1 MAKQKTTTLDIYAK
15 RQTKKQEQLE
25 AERAAVAAARTAT
38 PKTTTTKTTTTPN
51 PALAQAVVASVGNA
65 GNTRGLLSVGGAVAR
80 NAAKTTTP
88 TINIRSGATSAPSLR
103 SARDHTRVSAAWT
116 ANPSTLERIGTSA
129 LGGVKDWASSYMD
142 YAAVGASAE
151 HTSGKDLTSSELA
164 RWQNEAARE
173 QKVIDSY
180 ERGEGIYDKSDYEIA
195 KEQLATYQTYI
206 DSYQKAAGAQE
217 TIGEQTAAE
226 SSKLRQSAALDTLWA
241 TSGLGKV
248 GTALVRGVGTTTQN
262 TLDLLMSG
270 GASALPS
277 IAARVYGQ
285 STQEALDKG
294 DSREKAV
301 RVGLAR
307 AAAELI
313 PEGLSGGNPLTDAG
327 RGKASLLQQTLDKL
341 SSSKYVNNF
350 VTKLG
355 AGALGEG
362 TEEVITQGL
371 NDLISGIAYG
381 KDATLSTPEE
391 YAEAFWGG
399 VIGSLYGNVIN
410 PRATINNVR
419 QDVDDIISRRE
430 AAQSAA
436 QDDAQTGDITTGA
449 QPAQDD
455 GGAFNTAEAQAEAQP
470 EQQQPTTVLDI
481 YQNRGTKQTE
491 STVVDTDPTTHTE
504 AQQAVINDY
513 QSSTDSGLVSFV
525 QKVRSLVDPNYRNKI
540 TYSISAVSPKQA
552 QDIKAVT
559 GVDATGFENII
570 TGDAVAH
577 IDRRHGVDGEHDNS
591 MADVNDI
598 ARIGYVMDNY
608 DSVELQSNSD
618 GTPRASKRWRNSDG
632 SAAPQIV
639 FKKKID
645 GTMYVVEAVPDS
657 QRNALAVVTA
667 YIQENNGSKG
677 QVLNISQSEPQP
689 TSETPVSSIAPV
701 TDTVPQEAPVV
712 NSQNEAASL
721 EQLTADYIERYN
733 KAREV
738 EQNGGEVS
746 PEERAWLDDTL
757 QTLQDMVQSRET
769 EKLTRLGEERALK
782 GETSKG
788 RNTPENHIDNRD
800 FGEMGSRSVKAF
812 SFDHPELHPYF
823 VKVAEVLRED
833 VGTALASDVTTK
845 TNNGRYYYH
854 AGKPQ
859 LVPVNGDLSRM
870 EILEACNN
878 IIEDNGQENYAAAKR
893 TELILDDMLTNGYWY
908 RGSDDTERRFV
919 PPDSAYIEA
928 KSRIAG
934 GHSESEIRARQ
945 DAEVDDFMR
954 ALGYDVDGETQTS
967 PQAEADGD
975 GLYGRSVGAAT
986 PRRGEQVESR
996 NNLQHDANLSEEGRE
1011 AVADAGNTHERIS
1024 NSLARS
1030 RAEANIARDGDGNW
1044 LNLQDCMD
1052 DLQATIEGGGVLTPE
1067 QVKLSEMVL
1076 VELDHI
1082 AREDGDRSTFN
1093 AFNRM
1098 VIQASKTAAGQSLN
1112 AWREFSNGY
1121 ISTVDTA
1128 TEIVEAAREN
1138 PATNQ
1143 NRKRTNREADEILRR
1158 VSNQVGEAADRTLM
1172 RIGLDE
1178 RQADNIPKLRELI
1191 TQSWQN
1197 KQRAYDD
1204 LMAYFVERYNMSEQE
1219 AGLAANNI
1227 STLFYGELAELSSE
1241 ALHRKFDNKKRN
1253 QTDTTWIDKTVE
1265 LINMG
1270 ALTDADFRAVASE
1283 KLFGTRAS
1291 DEVLSRISQYA
1302 EDAQELRDAGD
1313 VDGLRDHVVMLST
1326 ERGYKPSRGIQKIL
1340 GQKTDVND
1348 LYTLAQ
1354 SLAVGI
1360 AVDQAKPSFGQKLAT
1375 WQYLSHLYNTGTI
1388 MRNFAANTVFSPI
1401 DRLSN
1406 SLAIVPDFFGAM
1418 IRSAS
1423 EGGTVGQNRTVARQP
1438 WGFNRN
1444 VRQTRKAYVDEARID
1459 NALDI
1464 NRGAAQGKYTGQTR
1478 RLTNRTFDQK
1488 GNWWNRL
1495 NNFRE
1500 GMLGVGLNVAD
1511 AVQKGTT
1518 KGQSESAMD
1527 KLRQTGGVMTEEAAQ
1542 AITESDMLYRSFQRD
1557 TPLGTLLSITR
1568 EWLNTIGI
1576 GRTRGRY
1583 MDTHEFGVGSLV
1595 DAYTQVP
1602 GALLHT
1608 AADYT
1613 PLGIVNTVLEI
1624 YNAIQFNRGQVDA
1637 MAEPGALSPQYKG
1650 MTNADAS
1657 VVAQHNAALSVGRM
1671 ATGGLIFGLFSF
1683 LAQVGAA
1690 AIRLYGD
1697 DDRDKDETLEAQ
1709 GVGGFQFNQDAFIR
1723 GLMGEDATWQDGDI
1737 IHDLSQYPPVSTI
1750 AQLAVIYADDD
1761 NDDKFIRMLDATAR
1775 SLAEQFGDLSM
1786 MSSAKTVYDDIQ
1798 YRGDKNTWEVMGDI
1812 AGDLAGNAV
1821 TGMIPGTFRQLA
1833 RTTDPYMRDTSA
1845 DSVLGRAW
1853 NRFRSVTPGLRQT
1866 LPAKVDYKGEARQ
1879 YTGNTLSR
1887 FLNAFVLPGNVTVYR
1902 QDDVVDYIDQL
1913 SEASGTS
1920 LYADAYAPKKLD
1932 YDGERYEL
1940 DSDARRDYNEAYK
1953 SDYYDSMKT
1962 FMQSKYARAM
1972 SDDMAAEVASGL
1984 RGLAAYRAKREF
1996 FKAQGKTYAPDN
2008 DLYKRYDSI
2017 ADPALYMAMREAVK
2031 ALTASG
2037 GTDNKAFNAAYLK
2050 WQSLS
2055 AEERAKYTDGVE
2067 GSFDGI
2073 DTLKKLD
2080 SCLQA
2085 GMSTE
2090 QFCAAKAEYKALGDD
2105 DSLNAGTRRAE
2116 FAYWLDTQSGFDSAA
2131 RAAALENFKF
2141 TTTIVS
2147 DEGGYE
2153 KMTAAG
2159 VSKAASEKLFS
2170 AIQALTPEAGYT
2182 NVSDLQKCETITG
2195 SSISEKEKLAALEVY
2210 SSEAQTK
2217 YYQAAYNN
2225 GIALSTWTAVRRDMH
2240 KHNTGSGNDVS
2251 QSRLLRAMERAGIPE
2266 TKARAMFAVYY
2277 PKSNFDKAM
2286 ANAE

>member
-15 RQTKKQEQLE
+15 RQTKKQRQLE

-65 GNTRGLLSVGGAVAR
+65 GNARGLLSVGGAVAR
-80 NAAKTTTP
+80 NAAKATTP
-88 TINIRSGATSAPSLR
+88 TINIRSGATSTPGLR
-103 SARDHTRVSAAWT
+103 SAVKQGQTNEMATVERE
-116 ANPSTLERIGTSA
+116 PSTLERIGLSA

-142 YAAVGASAE
+142 YAGVGASAE

-180 ERGEGIYDKSDYEIA
+180 ERGEGIYDKADYEIA

-206 DSYQKAAGAQE
+206 DSYQKSVDAQAKV
-217 TIGEQTAAE
+217 GEQTAAE

-262 TLDLLMSG
+262 ALDLLMSG

-285 STQEALDKG
+285 STQEALDNG

-301 RVGLAR
+301 AVGLAR

-327 RGKASLLQQTLDKL
+327 RGKSSLLRQTLDKL

-410 PRATINNVR
+410 PRATLNNVR
-419 QDVDDIISRRE
+419 QDVDDIISRRGAAPSAAE
-430 AAQSAA
+430 ADAAQ
-436 QDDAQTGDITTGA
+436 GDITTGA
-449 QPAQDD
+449 QPVQADS
-455 GGAFNTAEAQAEAQP
+455 GAFNTAEAQAEAQP
-470 EQQQPTTVLDI
+470 EQRPRQTTLDI
-481 YQNRGTKQTE
+481 YQNRGTRQQNIDNAGQSAYTDISDNTVSGGAEGDTGAGAGRGLAENRDGVSDVYDKRDSNYQGQWRPSGLSVDSGFVLSEQAKSTIQSRGVAFVETRDVSADSAAFSSALDEARAANAKNVWVVSPKSAQDISENGVRIYMDENGSAGFGVAPDGDIEAVFANKSKGAPPHAAE
-491 STVVDTDPTTHTE
+491 SLIP
-504 AQQAVINDY
+504 QAIAAGGSKLDCY
-513 QSSTDSGLVSFV
+513 GSGLVTLYSQYGFV
-525 QKVRSLVDPNYRNKI
+525 PVARVVFDPEYANEGWDAGKG
-540 TYSISAVSPKQA
+540 TP
-552 QDIKAVT
+552 DIYFMMAT
-559 GVDATGFENII
+559 DTDA
-570 TGDAVAH
+570 
-577 IDRRHGVDGEHDNS
+577 
-591 MADVNDI
+591 
-598 ARIGYVMDNY
+598 
-608 DSVELQSNSD
+608 DSVVANGGSYPVPTQAELD
-618 GTPRASKRWRNSDG
+618 ALPLMEYDEAYAYRDRMLAERAAG
-632 SAAPQIV
+632 SAA
-639 FKKKID
+639 
-645 GTMYVVEAVPDS
+645 A
-657 QRNALAVVTA
+657 
-667 YIQENNGSKG
+667 
-677 QVLNISQSEPQP
+677 
-689 TSETPVSSIAPV
+689 
-701 TDTVPQEAPVV
+701 
-712 NSQNEAASL
+712 
-721 EQLTADYIERYN
+721 
-733 KAREV
+733 
-738 EQNGGEVS
+738 
-746 PEERAWLDDTL
+746 
-757 QTLQDMVQSRET
+757 
-769 EKLTRLGEERALK
+769 
-782 GETSKG
+782 
-788 RNTPENHIDNRD
+788 
-800 FGEMGSRSVKAF
+800 
-812 SFDHPELHPYF
+812 
-823 VKVAEVLRED
+823 ED
-833 VGTALASDVTTK
+833 V
-845 TNNGRYYYH
+845 
-854 AGKPQ
+854 
-859 LVPVNGDLSRM
+859 
-870 EILEACNN
+870 
-878 IIEDNGQENYAAAKR
+878 
-893 TELILDDMLTNGYWY
+893 
-908 RGSDDTERRFV
+908 
-919 PPDSAYIEA
+919 
-928 KSRIAG
+928 
-934 GHSESEIRARQ
+934 
-945 DAEVDDFMR
+945 
-954 ALGYDVDGETQTS
+954 
-967 PQAEADGD
+967 

-986 PRRGEQVESR
+986 PRRGEQVASR
-996 NNLQHDANLSEEGRE
+996 NNLQHDANLSEEGRQ

-1067 QVKLSEMVL
+1067 QVKLAEMVL

-1082 AREDGDRSTFN
+1082 AREDGDRS
-1093 AFNRM
+1093 AFNGFNRL

-1326 ERGYKPSRGIQKIL
+1326 ERGYKPSRGIQRIL
-1340 GQKTDVND
+1340 DQKTDVND

-1360 AVDQAKPSFGQKLAT
+1360 AVDQAKPSFGQKLST

-1388 MRNFAANTVFSPI
+1388 MRNFASNTVFAPI

-1406 SLAIVPDFFGAM
+1406 TLAIVPDFFGAM

-1444 VRQTRKAYVDEARID
+1444 VRQTRRAYVDEARID

-1464 NRGAAQGKYTGQTR
+1464 NRGAAQGKYTGQTQ
-1478 RLTNRTFDQK
+1478 RLTNRTFDRK

-1518 KGQSESAMD
+1518 KGQSEAAMER
-1527 KLRQTGGVMTEEAAQ
+1527 LRQTGGVMTEEAAQ

-1595 DAYTQVP
+1595 DTYTQVP

-1613 PLGIVNTVLEI
+1613 PLGIVNTALEI

-1697 DDRDKDETLEAQ
+1697 DDRDKDEALEAQ

-1723 GLMGEDATWQDGDI
+1723 GLMGENAAWQDGDI

-1786 MSSAKTVYDDIQ
+1786 MSTAKTVYDDIQ

-1996 FKAQGKTYAPDN
+1996 FKTQGKTYAPDN
-2008 DLYKRYDSI
+2008 DIYKRYDSI

-2037 GTDNKAFNAAYLK
+2037 GTDNKAFNAAYSQ
-2050 WQSLS
+2050 WRALS
-2055 AEERAKYTDGVE
+2055 AAERAKYTDGVE

-2080 SCLQA
+2080 NCLQA

-2090 QFCAAKAEYKALGDD
+2090 QFYAAKAEYKALGDD

-2159 VSKAASEKLFS
+2159 VSKSSSERIYS

-2195 SSISEKEKLAALEVY
+2195 STISEKEKLAALKVY
-2210 SSEAQTK
+2210 ASEAQAK
-2217 YYQAAYNN
+2217 YYQAAYDN
-2225 GIALSTWTAVRRDMH
+2225 GIKLDTWSAVRRYMH
-2240 KHNTGSGNDVS
+2240 QLNEGNGNDVS
-2251 QSRLLRAMERAGIPE
+2251 QTRLLLAMAKQGISKS
-2266 TKARAMFAVYY
+2266 KARAMFAVYY
-2277 PKSNFDKAM
+2277 PDGNFDKA
-2286 ANAE
+2286 ARNAF

>member
-1 MAKQKTTTLDIYAK
+1 MAKQKTTVSDIYAK
-15 RQTKKQEQLE
+15 RQTKKQRQLE

-38 PKTTTTKTTTTPN
+38 PKTTTTKTTTTTPN
-51 PALAQAVVASVGNA
+51 PALAQAVVASIGNA
-65 GNTRGLLSVGGAVAR
+65 GNARGLLSVGGAVAK

-103 SARDHTRVSAAWT
+103 NARDHTRVSVAWT
-116 ANPSTLERIGTSA
+116 AEPTTLERIGASA

-142 YAAVGASAE
+142 YAGVGASAE

-195 KEQLATYQTYI
+195 KEQLATYQPYI

-217 TIGEQTAAE
+217 TIGAQTATE
-226 SSKLRQSAALDTLWA
+226 SSKLRQSAAMDTTWA

-248 GTALVRGVGTTTQN
+248 GTALVRGVGTTAQN
-262 TLDLLMSG
+262 LLDLGLSG

-301 RVGLAR
+301 QVGLAR

-327 RGKASLLQQTLDKL
+327 RGKSSLLRQTLDKL

-381 KDATLSTPEE
+381 KDATFSTPEE

-399 VIGSLYGNVIN
+399 VIGSLYGNVVN
-410 PRATINNVR
+410 PRSTINNVR
-419 QDVDDIISRRE
+419 QDVDDIVSRRE
-430 AAQSAA
+430 AAQEAAEADAA
-436 QDDAQTGDITTGA
+436 QGDITTGA
-449 QPAQDD
+449 QTAQADS
-455 GGAFNTAEAQAEAQP
+455 GVFNTAEAQAEAQP
-470 EQQQPTTVLDI
+470 EQQKPTTVLDI
-481 YQNRGTKQTE
+481 YQNRGTKPEKNEQAH
-491 STVVDTDPTTHTE
+491 TT
-504 AQQAVINDY
+504 
-513 QSSTDSGLVSFV
+513 
-525 QKVRSLVDPNYRNKI
+525 
-540 TYSISAVSPKQA
+540 
-552 QDIKAVT
+552 
-559 GVDATGFENII
+559 
-570 TGDAVAH
+570 
-577 IDRRHGVDGEHDNS
+577 
-591 MADVNDI
+591 
-598 ARIGYVMDNY
+598 
-608 DSVELQSNSD
+608 QSNID
-618 GTPRASKRWRNSDG
+618 N
-632 SAAPQIV
+632 AA
-639 FKKKID
+639 D
-645 GTMYVVEAVPDS
+645 
-657 QRNALAVVTA
+657 TA
-667 YIQENNGSKG
+667 Y
-677 QVLNISQSEPQP
+677 
-689 TSETPVSSIAPV
+689 
-701 TDTVPQEAPVV
+701 TDTVENTVLGGVDNAGADADNGSRTGTGTTGSISSDSGGVPGVHEAGSTGHQGRSGLDGAPVGSGFV
-712 NSQNEAASL
+712 LSEQAKSTIQSRGVEFVEAKDASADSAAFSSALDEARASNPKNGWAVTPKSEQEIHENGVRVYMDDNGSVGFGIAPDGDIEAVFANKNKGAPNRAAASIIPQAIAAGGTKL
-721 EQLTADYIERYN
+721 DCYGAGLAKLYAQYGFVPV
-733 KAREV
+733 ARV
-738 EQNGGEVS
+738 AFD
-746 PEERAWLDDTL
+746 PEYANVGWD
-757 QTLQDMVQSRET
+757 
-769 EKLTRLGEERALK
+769 A
-782 GETSKG
+782 SKG
-788 RNTPENHIDNRD
+788 TPDIYFMMATDTDADSVVQN
-800 FGEMGSRSVKAF
+800 FGQQAQITQA
-812 SFDHPELHPYF
+812 EL
-823 VKVAEVLRED
+823 D
-833 VGTALASDVTTK
+833 ALPLMD
-845 TNNGRYYYH
+845 Y
-854 AGKPQ
+854 
-859 LVPVNGDLSRM
+859 
-870 EILEACNN
+870 E
-878 IIEDNGQENYAAAKR
+878 
-893 TELILDDMLTNGYWY
+893 
-908 RGSDDTERRFV
+908 
-919 PPDSAYIEA
+919 SAYAYRDSLLAQQRGEQSQA
-928 KSRIAG
+928 
-934 GHSESEIRARQ
+934 
-945 DAEVDDFMR
+945 V
-954 ALGYDVDGETQTS
+954 ETQ
-967 PQAEADGD
+967 ADGD

-996 NNLQHDANLSEEGRE
+996 NNLQHDANLSEEGRQ

-1024 NSLARS
+1024 DSLARS

-1076 VELDHI
+1076 IELDHI
-1082 AREDGDRSTFN
+1082 AREDGDRSAFN
-1093 AFNRM
+1093 AFNRL

-1121 ISTVDTA
+1121 ISTVDRA

-1172 RIGLDE
+1172 RVGLDE

-1204 LMAYFVERYNMSEQE
+1204 LMAYFIERYSMSEQE
-1219 AGLAANNI
+1219 AALAANNI

-1241 ALHRKFDNKKRN
+1241 ALHRKFDNKKRK

-1340 GQKTDVND
+1340 DQKTDVND

-1360 AVDQAKPSFGQKLAT
+1360 AVDQAKPSFGRKLAT

-1388 MRNFAANTVFSPI
+1388 MRNFAANTVFAPI

-1406 SLAIVPDFFGAM
+1406 TIAIVPDFFGAM

-1438 WGFNRN
+1438 WAFNRD
-1444 VRQTRKAYVDEARID
+1444 VRQTRKAYVGEARID

-1464 NRGAAQGKYTGQTR
+1464 NRGAAQGKYTGQTQ
-1478 RLTNRTFDQK
+1478 RLTNRAFDRK

-1500 GMLGVGLNVAD
+1500 GMLGVGLNVSD

-1518 KGQSESAMD
+1518 KGQSEAAMS
-1527 KLRQTGGVMTEEAAQ
+1527 KLRQTGGVVTEEAAQ

-1557 TPLGTLLSITR
+1557 TPLVTLLSIAR

-1595 DAYTQVP
+1595 DTYTQVP

-1613 PLGIVNTVLEI
+1613 PLGIVNTVLEV

-1750 AQLAVIYADDD
+1750 AQLAAIYADDD

-1786 MSSAKTVYDDIQ
+1786 MSTAKTVYDDIQ

-1821 TGMIPGTFRQLA
+1821 TGMLPGTLRQLA

-1887 FLNAFVLPGNVTVYR
+1887 FLNAFVLPGNVTVFR

-1932 YDGERYEL
+1932 YDGERFEL
-1940 DSDARRDYNEAYK
+1940 DSDARRDYNETYK
-1953 SDYYDSMKT
+1953 SDYYGSVKA
-1962 FMQSKYARAM
+1962 FMQSGYARAM

-1996 FKAQGKTYAPDN
+1996 FKAQGKTYAPEN
-2008 DLYKRYDSI
+2008 DIYKRYDSI

-2031 ALTASG
+2031 ALTASD
-2037 GTDNKAFNAAYLK
+2037 GTDNKAFNAVYEK

-2055 AEERAKYTDGVE
+2055 ASERAKYTDGVE

-2090 QFCAAKAEYKALGDD
+2090 QFYAAKAEYKALGDD
-2105 DSLNAGTRRAE
+2105 DSLNAGTRRAA
-2116 FAYWLDTQSGFDSAA
+2116 FAYWLDTLSGFNSKA

-2159 VSKAASEKLFS
+2159 VSKSSSERIFN

-2182 NVSDLQKCETITG
+2182 NVSDLQKCEAITG
-2195 SSISEKEKLAALEVY
+2195 SSISDREKLAALEVY
-2210 SSEAQTK
+2210 ASEAQAK
-2217 YYQAAYNN
+2217 YYQAAYDN
-2225 GIALSTWTAVRRDMH
+2225 GIKLDTWSAVRRDMH
-2240 KHNTGSGNDVS
+2240 KLNTGNGNDVS
-2251 QSRLLRAMERAGIPE
+2251 QARLLQAMANQRISK

-2277 PKSNFDKAM
+2277 PRGNFDKAC
-2286 ANAE
+2286 AEVF